1 MDISFTNN
9 NILTQAS
16 RAFNIFEGCQ
26 IPFTAVKLN
35 VQLQDLSKK
44 EIDTIVEKNFRS
56 EKDLIFKEDENY
68 IILMKRT
75 TIEEA
80 ERAVIRL
87 KGEIGSETKMLKSLK
102 DNLHYKV
109 SAYIFG
115 SIKGTKRM
123 QVKYLNLIPN
133 QNCFDRNN
141 HKISFG
147 YGEYLKFREFPKTE
161 NFKINKMINLVI

>member
-68 IILMKRT
+68 IIFMKRT

-115 SIKGTKRM
+115 
-123 QVKYLNLIPN
+123 
-133 QNCFDRNN
+133 
-141 HKISFG
+141 
-147 YGEYLKFREFPKTE
+147 
-161 NFKINKMINLVI
+161 